1 MPPREVAASTLVI
14 AARRPRCPWELARTQ
29 SVRSLA
35 QTLARLFAS
44 IGATLAPTC
53 TALLLQRSLVG
64 SLVRFLWIPGA
75 SLLPAPFARAA
86 RDRCASGGVNRGATI
101 ACGAREAKRFSRR
114 AEKNRIASHP
124 PVTCARVPAHAVG
137 AQNYSGVHAH
147 AAACATAACGSATR
161 ANVTHA

>member
-101 ACGAREAKRFSRR
+101 ACGAREAKRFSHR
-114 AEKNRIASHP
+114 AEKNRRVCCP
-124 PVTCARVPAHAVG
+124 LVTCARVPAR
-137 AQNYSGVHAH
+137 
-147 AAACATAACGSATR
+147 AAARRIIRGARACGCVR
-161 ANVTHA
+161 A